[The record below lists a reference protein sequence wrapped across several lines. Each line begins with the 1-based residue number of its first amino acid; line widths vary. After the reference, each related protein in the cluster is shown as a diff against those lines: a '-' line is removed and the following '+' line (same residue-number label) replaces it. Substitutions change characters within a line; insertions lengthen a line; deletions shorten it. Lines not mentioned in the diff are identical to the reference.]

1 MATQYES
8 GSSRPSFSRCRTALV
23 SGLLACFSQAALAFS
38 FGDLVVES
46 YLGESFLAHVNITLA
61 PGEVIDESCFK
72 LVPAKTAE
80 GVSVLLPNP
89 KLKFMPLPNK
99 GTLTIETLQSINEPA
114 VQFIVEVSCSGVG
127 QLQREYVVLLDPAV
141 LSVPLVSAIA
151 LNSSSKIVARAG
163 RGTSSKTKGGKKNSS
178 GNSAAGANKSNELR
192 AKKTK
197 QKRTRPVVATNSNA
211 INAPSDT
218 PLPDETGPTTDLLPK
233 VQDTPLP
240 VAATSPKPFA
250 QQKDQSKNKPRAN
263 KAQKSGRNDFLLKL
277 SSAEI
282 DLSHS
287 EKMTEKER
295 AEIRE
300 QQLLMDGDD
309 YVANLLASKNKLKE
323 LEGRI
328 ADLQTKVGTGVAPN
342 AAPYTA
348 SPTGAAPAAI
358 QSPNPEPAPPIQS
371 APPPPLDATPQPGAA
386 PVSAAASI
394 NAQPRIPM
402 PGVTKHAA
410 PESMLSWISKHWYV
424 GIVLLLVAGLIIRT
438 LRRRREQAAEEM
450 RYQYEYHEPSINPV
464 TQPQPQPQPVEQPMQ
479 AEELE
484 MLEIPG
490 ATEPAAANPKDLYR
504 NVIINQFPELKSA
517 GNTEARTVI
526 NVAWQYFEDRGERS
540 RAIELI
546 EFGLEEHPD
555 VDELWLTQFEFLL
568 RDKRRSA
575 YEQLAK
581 RYRQR
586 FPSDQSWIKIQSWI
600 QIQSGGR
607 YLDPD
612 NPLYA
617 VEAIAD
623 NEAKVM
629 SLDFAN
635 TGTGQQEDEKSAVAD
650 NAVINFSIPPKN

>member
-1 MATQYES
+1 MS
-8 GSSRPSFSRCRTALV
+8 
-23 SGLLACFSQAALAFS
+23 
-38 FGDLVVES
+38 
-46 YLGESFLAHVNITLA
+46 
-61 PGEVIDESCFK
+61 
-72 LVPAKTAE
+72 
-80 GVSVLLPNP
+80 LP
-89 KLKFMPLPNK
+89 KK

-114 VQFIVEVSCSGVG
+114 VQFVLEASCSGVG

-141 LSVPLVSAIA
+141 LSVPLVSATA
-151 LNSSSKIVARAG
+151 LNSSSKARVNAG
-163 RGTSSKTKGGKKNSS
+163 RSASSKAESGKKNNSRNSS
-178 GNSAAGANKSNELR
+178 SAGSSKHPDQR

-197 QKRTRPVVATNSNA
+197 HKLISPVIATNSNPVS
-211 INAPSDT
+211 IHSDAQ
-218 PLPDETGPTTDLLPK
+218 PLPDETNPIADLAPK

-240 VAATSPKPFA
+240 VAANSKSSA
-250 QQKDQSKNKPRAN
+250 QQKDRTKNKPRAS
-263 KAQKSGRNDFLLKL
+263 KAKKAGKNDFLLKL
-277 SSAEI
+277 SSTEM

-328 ADLQTKVGTGVAPN
+328 ADLQVKVGTGTAPN
-342 AAPYTA
+342 AAPSSTV
-348 SPTGAAPAAI
+348 PGAT
-358 QSPNPEPAPPIQS
+358 QSPSTEPTAMQS
-371 APPPPLDATPQPGAA
+371 APPPPLDATSQPGAA
-386 PVSAAASI
+386 PSSAAASI

-402 PGVTKHAA
+402 AGTTKHAA
-410 PESMLSWISKHWYV
+410 SENALGWIAKHWYV
-424 GIVLLLVAGLIIRT
+424 GVFLLLAAALIVRT
-438 LRRRREQAAEEM
+438 LRRRREQAAEEQ
-450 RYQYEYHEPSINPV
+450 RYEYEYHEPSI
-464 TQPQPQPQPVEQPMQ
+464 QPANQTEPVEQPMQ

-484 MLEIPG
+484 MMELPS
-490 ATEPAAANPKDLYR
+490 AAEPAAANPKDLYR

-617 VEAIAD
+617 VEAISD

-635 TGTGQQEDEKSAVAD
+635 NSSHHEENKTAVTD
-650 NAVINFSIPPKN
+650 NAVVGFSSTPKN